1 MIAFFGDVFRV
12 LLGGTTLMVIGC
24 GAGGAGG
31 IGKPSEAALASTKI
45 EFTAYYNIEQATLT
59 VFQLDGFQEAGRA
72 PGRLSFM
79 KVGDR
84 ESQALYGE
92 RFVPG
97 EVVEV
102 EVMIREVEFGTHLVE
117 CKATVQKSGIALPD
131 RKGRFRTL
139 MNRVKK
145 LASVL

>member
-1 MIAFFGDVFRV
+1 MAFFGDVFRV
-12 LLGGTTLMVIGC
+12 LLGGTTMMVIGC
-24 GAGGAGG
+24 GTGGAGAN
-31 IGKPSEAALASTKI
+31 GKPSEAALTSTKI
-45 EFTAYYNIEQATLT
+45 EFTARYNIEQAILT
-59 VFQLDGFQEAGRA
+59 VFQLDGFQESGRA
-72 PGRLSFM
+72 PGRLRFM

-92 RFVPG
+92 WFVPG

-117 CKATVQKSGIALPD
+117 CKVTVQKGGIALPD

-139 MNRVKK
+139 MKRVKK
-145 LASVL
+145 LAGVL